1 MAETA
6 RRLRSGSRIMRVV
19 AAAQENSQQYDG
31 ENRAHGPPSHPIQLA
46 TRRPA
51 DFMASASRTAAF
63 KPLP

>member
-1 MAETA
+1 
-6 RRLRSGSRIMRVV
+6 MRVV

-31 ENRAHGPPSHPIQLA
+31 EKRAHGPPAHPIQLA